1 MKNKRLWLSVALTV
15 LVVVCAM
22 LILSRVNEARSN
34 AAPAAPTDLI
44 LPPDIQTTAKP
55 DTKEYD
61 DLPDVDISSWEYL
74 IASQAHNISDYVP
87 DVSKIS
93 GSQSTF
99 DSRAVDALNAL
110 LKAARDAGWS
120 PYIYCAYRPYL
131 TQKQQYEDQ
140 VSENMRKG
148 DTRDEA
154 ETAAARVAAPPGTSD
169 HQTGLGA
176 DIVDQYYS
184 SLSADTVNARFL
196 TWLAD
201 NCADYGFVIRYPS
214 DKVSITG
221 RNEPWHVRYVGD
233 AAAQFMTEHNLCLEE
248 FVALYQ

>member
-22 LILSRVNEARSN
+22 LILSRINETRSN

-44 LPPDIQTTAKP
+44 LPPDIQTTAQP
-55 DTKEYD
+55 DTKKYD

-120 PYIYCAYRPYL
+120 P
-131 TQKQQYEDQ
+131 
-140 VSENMRKG
+140 
-148 DTRDEA
+148 
-154 ETAAARVAAPPGTSD
+154 
-169 HQTGLGA
+169 
-176 DIVDQYYS
+176 
-184 SLSADTVNARFL
+184 
-196 TWLAD
+196 
-201 NCADYGFVIRYPS
+201 
-214 DKVSITG
+214 
-221 RNEPWHVRYVGD
+221 
-233 AAAQFMTEHNLCLEE
+233 
-248 FVALYQ
+248 